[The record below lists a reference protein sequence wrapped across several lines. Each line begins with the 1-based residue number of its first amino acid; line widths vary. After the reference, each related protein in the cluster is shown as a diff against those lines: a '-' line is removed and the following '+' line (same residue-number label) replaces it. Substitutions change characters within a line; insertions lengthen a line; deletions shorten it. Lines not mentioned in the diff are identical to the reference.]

1 MARDP
6 LGLVGTV
13 LDGAY
18 RVDELCDPQPP
29 WVGYRAWHA
38 AFEEQLALRA
48 LVLPADLGADAAR
61 RCLEGFRRAARLHV
75 KLRAHPGIGMAVG
88 FGVAER
94 GADERVAYHAREWLD
109 GAPLGEVY
117 AVGARR
123 HAEREAVTA
132 LRPAVAALAFA
143 HERGVHHGALC
154 PDALLFVA
162 PPRGLVVVGFALGPA
177 LEAGGVAAPEARAR
191 YAAPEQL
198 RPDELGP
205 CGPAT
210 DVYAL
215 GVLLVELVTGR
226 RFERAER
233 EAVDEP
239 DEAERAAEPRTPRAL
254 GVEVSDAFEQVCGR
268 ALATRPSERYASAL
282 ELGAALDALEPE
294 VGAVAAR
301 AGARGA
307 RGASGPSTRLVLAGA
322 LALALGGLGVAIGLA
337 LGHRAPVCPGP
348 APTAA
353 GYSSPS
359 TR

>member
-29 WVGYRAWHA
+29 WVGYRAWHV

-48 LVLPADLGADAAR
+48 LVLPADLDADAAR

-88 FGVAER
+88 FGVAEL

-109 GAPLGEVY
+109 GAPLGEIY

-123 HAEREAVTA
+123 HAEREAVAA

-143 HERGVHHGALC
+143 HERGVHHGALG
-154 PDALLFVA
+154 PDALLVA
-162 PPRGLVVVGFALGPA
+162 AAPRGLVVVDFALGPA
-177 LEAGGVAAPEARAR
+177 LEAGGVGAPEARAR

-198 RPDELGP
+198 RPGELGP

-226 RFERAER
+226 RLERPER

-239 DEAERAAEPRTPRAL
+239 DEPRTPRAL
-254 GVEVSDAFEQVCGR
+254 GIDVSDAFEAVCAR
-268 ALATRPSERYASAL
+268 ALARHPSERYASAL
-282 ELGAALDALEPE
+282 ELGAALDALGHE

-301 AGARGA
+301 AGS
-307 RGASGPSTRLVLAGA
+307 SGRSTSLVFVGA

-337 LGHRAPVCPGP
+337 LGHQRAPVCPEP